1 MAEGSPP
8 EAESGGATAPV
19 MQLIYA
25 NTAGMRGGPFDM
37 SLEFGYVVPK
47 MENED
52 PVPPTW
58 LVRIAMSYEH
68 ARAFHELLGQQL
80 DSYEDAVGKLPS
92 IERLKVGGDDNG

>member
-1 MAEGSPP
+1 
-8 EAESGGATAPV
+8 

-58 LVRIAMSYEH
+58 LVRVAMSYEH
-68 ARAFHELLGQQL
+68 ARAFHQLLGQQL
-80 DSYEDAVGKLPS
+80 DSYEDAVGELPR
-92 IERLKVGGDDNG
+92 IDRLRVGGGDDDS